1 MIIKNKFES
10 IEFIKN
16 KKLTLFQ
23 KNSFIEERKIKLIL
37 F

>member
-16 KKLTLFQ
+16 KKI
-23 KNSFIEERKIKLIL
+23 NSFPEKL
-37 F
+37 FYRG